1 MTKKN
6 KVVDSQFIIRVIKN
20 EVTDEE
26 REFFNQWLEESDENK
41 EEFGKIALLW
51 DKINILPTPLSPDLF
66 VEWEKLKE
74 KIAQSEISDQA
85 KSYRIYTIK
94 QPEIDFTLKK
104 ETRYFSEYF
113 KRHIV
118 FLRIA
123 AVILISLIAYQFIN
137 FKSNQSL
144 KNEISEP
151 KFYEFVTQK
160 GQRATIP
167 LADGSIVYLN
177 AESKLTYPQFF
188 DENKRY
194 LKLEGEAYFSV
205 KSDPEKPF
213 IIQTGDR
220 FTKVKGTEFNIR
232 YRKNRLSVV
241 VIKGIVVL
249 YNQDSSKFVDLRK
262 GELTISTSNGF
273 TQPIKVDTRLYT
285 AWRENKLSFV
295 STPLSDIL
303 EEIERFYNVET
314 VCKNQKILNRTLT
327 GYFDSNSLDEIL
339 TKISLAL
346 DFKFQRKGKKII
358 IF

>member
-1 MTKKN
+1 MIIKN
-6 KVVDSQFIIRVIKN
+6 KIVDPQFIIRVIKN

-51 DKINILPTPLSPDLF
+51 DKINILPTPLSPDLSI
-66 VEWEKLKE
+66 EWEKLKE
-74 KIAQSEISDQA
+74 KIVQSEFSAQEKA
-85 KSYRIYTIK
+85 YRIYTID
-94 QPEIDFTLKK
+94 QPEIEFTSGKQ
-104 ETRYFSEYF
+104 TRYFSEYF

-118 FLRIA
+118 FARIA
-123 AVILISLIAYQFIN
+123 AIILISIIAYQIIN
-137 FKSNQSL
+137 FPSHQND

-160 GQRATIP
+160 GERATIP

-194 LKLEGEAYFSV
+194 LKLEGEGYFSV

-213 IIQTGDR
+213 IVQTGDR
-220 FTKVKGTEFNIR
+220 FTEVKGTEFNIR
-232 YRKNRLSVV
+232 YRKNKLSVV
-241 VIKGIVVL
+241 VTKGVVVL

-262 GELTISTSNGF
+262 GELTVSTTNGF
-273 TQPIKVDTRLYT
+273 SQPIKVDTRLYT

-314 VCKNQKILNRTLT
+314 VCKNKKILNRTLT

-339 TKISLAL
+339 AKISLAL
-346 DFKFQRKGKKII
+346 DFKFQRIGKKII